1 MRAQGYENISKKTRH
16 MQAPGQPDLC
26 VGHVISVIG
35 SSSLAEAFSGNAGDC
50 DHRKVATLRVLE
62 ADYYDYCIAT

>member
-1 MRAQGYENISKKTRH
+1 MKAQGHGNTSKKTWH

-35 SSSLAEAFSGNAGDC
+35 SSSLAEALSGNTEDGEDGRLLPSGAGS
-50 DHRKVATLRVLE
+50 
-62 ADYYDYCIAT
+62 DYLV

>member
-1 MRAQGYENISKKTRH
+1 

-35 SSSLAEAFSGNAGDC
+35 SSSLAEAFGTGNSGAGS
-50 DHRKVATLRVLE
+50 RWIMITGVATKRSVNSMGFFH
-62 ADYYDYCIAT
+62 CSCSGFQ